1 MRSGIGRAF
10 SLTERGAPTRQDPL
24 GTKSTRLEK
33 IRLYNNACLL
43 EERMDEFFAAWD
55 REGEAISLEHGSDR
69 AVSLVAKRVVTAA
82 RSEEAAD
89 RRATKA
95 RDEAARS
102 ACGLRPSQQYGESE
116 SDFRA
121 RQRAYNARRR
131 FDAVTEDQCQG
142 EATSGSTSR
151 RCRLR
156 GRMLYAQAAPLRC
169 GGRYCAHH
177 EPDPALSGVTR
188 CAGLCPGGVPCK
200 LTSACS
206 FPLAR
211 PLREGGLYCTR
222 HMWQDW
228 TPPAECVGAVGGCAA
243 AVDADFDASVA
254 ESLGLG
260 YCSACE
266 SSWRALGG
274 WCSAEDRRRWFHE
287 RDMVVLV
294 RCSALNAGRQP
305 LLCDEHAGAC
315 RRGASPPRRRLLH
328 RAWRR
333 ASGGPIASRS
343 SCQLCG
349 GAGGGAPHRSGS
361 RPQRGGRRRPQLRR
375 VCAGV

>member
-1 MRSGIGRAF
+1 
-10 SLTERGAPTRQDPL
+10 
-24 GTKSTRLEK
+24 
-33 IRLYNNACLL
+33 
-43 EERMDEFFAAWD
+43 MDEFFAAWD

-69 AVSLVAKRVVTAA
+69 ALSLVAKRVVTAA

-89 RRATKA
+89 RRAAKA

-102 ACGLRPSQQYGESE
+102 ACGPRPSQQYGESE
-116 SDFRA
+116 S
-121 RQRAYNARRR
+121 
-131 FDAVTEDQCQG
+131 DQCQG

-156 GRMLYAQAAPLRC
+156 GRMVYAQAAPLRC
-169 GGRYCAHH
+169 GGRHCAHH

-287 RDMVVLV
+287 RDMVV
-294 RCSALNAGRQP
+294 RGRQP
-305 LLCDEHAGAC
+305 LPCDEHAGAC